1 MNFSCSLRNSC
12 SFCGCGSHVSICR
25 HWIVR
30 LFGEQM
36 FLELSFFCFW
46 MLKIFFLLP
55 KICWK
60 SCRKT
65 RAGMH
70 PAISRFSAAVYSN
83 WAISTAWLR
92 CLYSR
97 YFVLL
102 IVGLSFAFSLGLE
115 SKRPYVSTKL
125 FNLMER
131 HSLRNFL
138 LHYQLSFVWTWLEK
152 ML

>member
-25 HWIVR
+25 HWIVW

-36 FLELSFFCFW
+36 FLELSFCCFW

-65 RAGMH
+65 RAGLH
-70 PAISRFSAAVYSN
+70 PASSRFSAEVYTN

-102 IVGLSFAFSLGLE
+102 LVGVSFAFSLGLE

-125 FNLMER
+125 FTLMER